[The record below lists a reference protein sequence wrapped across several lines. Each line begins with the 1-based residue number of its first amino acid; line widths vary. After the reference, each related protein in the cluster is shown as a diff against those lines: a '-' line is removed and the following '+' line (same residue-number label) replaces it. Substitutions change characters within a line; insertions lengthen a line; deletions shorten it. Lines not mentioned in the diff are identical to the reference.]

1 VKIKTFSPTIF
12 REINL
17 TRAFMFSV
25 LLIPLNRERTMNR
38 AQSLADTAVNPTSPA
53 GSASASSPSLRDW
66 GKVILFAIC
75 AGLFVDAWDTLPSQ
89 FAHAKEIGSQAI
101 ARLQQ
106 LTTDE
111 TPPAPEVVAPSSPPV
126 PSTCTSN
133 RPNNHQT
140 VVIYR
145 VVTPYHNGCR

>member
-1 VKIKTFSPTIF
+1 MKIKTFSPTISGKT
-12 REINL
+12 NL
-17 TRAFMFSV
+17 PQAFKFSV

-38 AQSLADTAVNPTSPA
+38 AQSLADTAINPTSPA
-53 GSASASSPSLRDW
+53 GSASASSPSLGDW
-66 GKVILFAIC
+66 GKVIIFAIC
-75 AGLFVDAWDTLPSQ
+75 AGLIVEAWDTLPSQ

-106 LTTDE
+106 LTTVE
-111 TPPAPEVVAPSSPPV
+111 TPPASATQTSRPV

-140 VVIYR
+140 VVFYR
-145 VVTPYHNGCR
+145 VVTPSHGGCRQ